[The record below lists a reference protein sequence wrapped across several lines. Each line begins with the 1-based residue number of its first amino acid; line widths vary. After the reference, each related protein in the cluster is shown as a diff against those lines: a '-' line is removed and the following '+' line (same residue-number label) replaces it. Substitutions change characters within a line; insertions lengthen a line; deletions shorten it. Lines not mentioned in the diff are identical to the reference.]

1 GPFGK
6 VVAVEG
12 ERPSALQYTGEHWD
26 GDVGLL
32 YLRARWYDPAI
43 GRFLSED
50 PFPGFAA
57 LPQTQHA
64 YVYVGNNPINL
75 TDPSGQNP
83 LLIGALGGAAI
94 GGAIGAV
101 VGWTGYVRANPG
113 GRPEDYLASHDFWR
127 AGRVGLASG
136 AVAGAVTGAL
146 GPLLLPAAGTFLGS
160 IIVSAELGGLGG
172 ALGRITSNLL
182 TPCTPWYDGVPETV
196 AVSIVIGGV
205 LGGAGYGIRQGMA
218 ARAGAATVRPAGFIE
233 YGPLDDLGRP
243 TGAQGV
249 ITREFLETNPG
260 TSANQSIRPPGFGGG
275 AAGHARGHLIAKML
289 GGSGKIPE
297 NLVTL
302 IQNPVNSPVMRGFE
316 FQVYN
321 AVARGETVFYQVAPI
336 YAGTSGMPI
345 GVTLSAEG
353 SGGFQL
359 LVTILNR

>member
-1 GPFGK
+1 M
-6 VVAVEG
+6 AVEG

-83 LLIGALGGAAI
+83 LLIGALAGAAI

-101 VGWTGYVRANPG
+101 AGWTGYVLANPG

-146 GPLLLPAAGTFLGS
+146 GPLLLPATGTLLGS

-205 LGGAGYGIRQGMA
+205 LGGAGYGIKQLLIQRAAQQAVNSAPRITHGTVGEYLEALHEPSTMA
-218 ARAGAATVRPAGFIE
+218 QVPRGKISAQIMADLHTASDGDEFALLRTFGRRIIVRGRGSRVGIPEGTTRVIAHTHGWAQPYASGHDAATLQSLGQQWSLIITE
-233 YGPLDDLGRP
+233 YGR
-243 TGAQGV
+243 V
-249 ITREFLETNPG
+249 IRFMADQTSET
-260 TSANQSIRPPGFGGG
+260 I
-275 AAGHARGHLIAKML
+275 GHLW
-289 GGSGKIPE
+289 
-297 NLVTL
+297 
-302 IQNPVNSPVMRGFE
+302 
-316 FQVYN
+316 
-321 AVARGETVFYQVAPI
+321 
-336 YAGTSGMPI
+336 
-345 GVTLSAEG
+345 
-353 SGGFQL
+353 
-359 LVTILNR
+359 